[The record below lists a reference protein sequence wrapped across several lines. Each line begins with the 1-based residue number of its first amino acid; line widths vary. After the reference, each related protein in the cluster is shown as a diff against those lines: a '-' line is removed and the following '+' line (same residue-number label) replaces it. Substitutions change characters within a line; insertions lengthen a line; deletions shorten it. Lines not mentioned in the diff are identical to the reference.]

1 MMYETVFEKFAKN
14 NLRYVVIGGI
24 AVNFHGFSRATSDLD
39 ILMVL
44 SDEEIR
50 KFISIVTELAYS
62 PRQHIAL
69 SDLLNPEKR
78 REWIEEKNMKVFSL
92 IRHNNPMET
101 IDLMI
106 HCPLEF
112 ESIYERRLLMPF
124 RQIEIP
130 VASIPDL
137 IELKKWAGR
146 ERDLIDIK
154 ALKKIQE
161 LQHDPS

>member
-1 MMYETVFEKFAKN
+1 MIYENVFEKFAEYQ
-14 NLRYVVIGGI
+14 LRYLVIGGI
-24 AVNFHGFSRATSDLD
+24 AVNFHGFARATSDLD

-44 SDEEIR
+44 SDEEIL
-50 KFISIVTELAYS
+50 KFIQIMQSLQYT
-62 PRQHIAL
+62 PRLPVAL
-69 SDLLNPEKR
+69 SDLSSSEKR

-92 IRHNNPMET
+92 IRKQNPMET

-106 HCPLEF
+106 HCPLDF
-112 ESIYERRLLMPF
+112 DAVYDRRVLMPF
-124 RQIEIP
+124 QDIEIP

-137 IELKKWAGR
+137 IELKTWAGR

-161 LQHDPS
+161 IQNEQS

>member
-1 MMYETVFEKFAKN
+1 MIYEDVFEKFAEHQ
-14 NLRYVVIGGI
+14 LRYVVIGGI

-44 SDEEIR
+44 SDEEIQ
-50 KFISIVTELAYS
+50 KFIQIVEALEYL
-62 PRQHIAL
+62 PRIPVAL
-69 SDLLNPEKR
+69 SDLSYSEKR

-92 IRHNNPMET
+92 MHKKNPMET

-106 HCPLEF
+106 HCPLDF
-112 ESIYERRLLMPF
+112 DAVYDRRILMPF
-124 RQIEIP
+124 QSIEIP

-137 IELKKWAGR
+137 IELKTWAGR

-161 LQHDPS
+161 IRNEET